1 MHTHMSP
8 ICRIIIIIIIINFP
22 IPNNPPLLL
31 LMHHCIQQSRLRR
44 VFFYLY
50 IQHVVKR
57 VLSIEMMMCR
67 MGDDILRPVVRFLKA
82 DLDVA

>member
-8 ICRIIIIIIIINFP
+8 ICRIIIIIIFL

-57 VLSIEMMMCR
+57 VLSIEMMCR
-67 MGDDILRPVVRFLKA
+67 MGDDILRPVGFLKA